1 QYFMRN
7 PSDFFRRTM
16 EAAVVDNEN
25 APIAK
30 AHLVCAAAE
39 GYLKSTDEV
48 YDIPRMRPLLA
59 ELEREGKLRRW
70 EKGGVW
76 FPRTKYP
83 HRYVSIREAGE
94 PYLILNDAG
103 RLIGESSASRVMYEL
118 HPGAVYL
125 HKGGQYI
132 VERLDTKDKKVICR
146 SAADISYY
154 TSAMTD
160 EDTEIVS
167 TEASSELS
175 GVTINFGTLKA
186 TEDVLGYRKKQIF
199 TGKTLGE
206 FPLDLPS
213 TVFTTK
219 GVWMKVDES
228 VLDEVRAAGQISIP
242 GSLHALEHAAI
253 ATLPLFALCDRFDLG
268 GVSYPLNP
276 ELLGAAIFIYDGH
289 EGGIGLAKRGFQC
302 AEAWFSATLK
312 LMDECPCEVSC
323 PSCTHDPKCGNNN
336 DPLDKRGAI
345 RILRKWLGRG

>member
-1 QYFMRN
+1 
-7 PSDFFRRTM
+7 
-16 EAAVVDNEN
+16 
-25 APIAK
+25 
-30 AHLVCAAAE
+30 
-39 GYLKSTDEV
+39 
-48 YDIPRMRPLLA
+48 
-59 ELEREGKLRRW
+59 
-70 EKGGVW
+70 
-76 FPRTKYP
+76 
-83 HRYVSIREAGE
+83 GE
-94 PYLILNDAG
+94 PYLIFNDAG
-103 RLIGESSASRVMYEL
+103 RVIGESSASRVMFEL

-132 VERLDTKDKKVICR
+132 VEKLDVAGKKVICR
-146 SAADISYY
+146 SAADTTYY

-167 TEASSELS
+167 TEASAELC
-175 GVTINFGTLKA
+175 GVIINFGTLKA

-228 VLDEVRAAGQISIP
+228 VLDDVRAAGQISIP

-268 GVSYPLNP
+268 GVSYPINP
-276 ELLGAAIFIYDGH
+276 ELESAAIFIYDGH

-302 AEAWFSATLK
+302 AEEWFSATLR
-312 LMDECPCEVSC
+312 LMEECPCEVSC

-345 RILRKWLGRG
+345 IILRKWLGKG